1 MARKSRVPVAAGVCV
16 EMKQA
21 DFRAGQYS
29 RLSVEDGDDVEQNS
43 IGNQKKIGFHYLE
56 SHPEIKLVDN
66 YYDHGYT
73 GMNYNRPEF
82 KRLLH
87 DLQIGRIN
95 CVIVKDISRLGRHF
109 VMTSE
114 FVERTFP
121 QMGVRLIC
129 INDDYDSEDKNA
141 NASALTLPLKMVMND
156 YYVKDISKKIRS
168 SINSMMDEGEF
179 LPSASSVPYGY
190 IRNPVEITY
199 DIDQEVA
206 PIILRIFKMRAERM
220 GYHAIARV
228 LNEEG
233 ILSPGK
239 LRYVRGITNAKRYE
253 NALWLRG
260 TLRKILSDPV
270 YIGNRVHGKVKRD
283 KIGMDKKRRSKDEW
297 QIIEGTHPA
306 IVPKSLFDL
315 VQQINQEELEKRS
328 GFTERAKVG
337 DDYRD
342 LFRGMIFCAE
352 CGASMSAAK
361 GCARMDAKTPSRLFY
376 DCNTY
381 RYSSHVKCGSHYIRQ
396 EAIYAA
402 VKDTLDQQL
411 RAVVDFEK
419 LANEIRAMPQTIAY
433 QNSAE
438 VRHRNLVQKR
448 KNIEAKMEQ
457 LLIDLTQRVIDRG
470 EYDYMKKCY
479 MQQHEQLLEEETR
492 ASAEAK
498 VLDQAINSSHGW
510 LEAVRQYEKYP
521 EVTRSLLEQLV
532 EKIEVSSDRHVKIT
546 LNYAD
551 PCQPLVNFLARME
564 EMRNVV

>member
-1 MARKSRVPVAAGVCV
+1 MARKSRVPVVAGVTV
-16 EMKQA
+16 ETKQVA
-21 DFRAGQYS
+21 FRAGQYS

-56 SHPEIKLVDN
+56 AHPEIILVDT

-87 DLQIGRIN
+87 DLQTGRIN

-141 NASALTLPLKMVMND
+141 NASALTMPLKMVMND
-156 YYVKDISKKIRS
+156 YYVRDISKKIRS
-168 SINSMMDEGEF
+168 SITSKMNEGEF

-190 IRNPVEITY
+190 IRNPEEITY

-206 PIILRIFKMRAERM
+206 PIILRIFKMRAEGM
-220 GYHAIARV
+220 SYNAIARV
-228 LNEEG
+228 LNEEEV
-233 ILSPGK
+233 LSPGK
-239 LRYVRGITNAKRYE
+239 LRYVRGITNAKKYE

-260 TLRKILSDPV
+260 TLRKMLADPV

-283 KIGMDKKRRSKDEW
+283 KVGMDKIWRSKDEW

-306 IVPKSLFDL
+306 IIPKSLFDR
-315 VQQINQEELEKRS
+315 VQEVNREELEKRNS
-328 GFTERAKVG
+328 YTARAAVG

-352 CGASMSAAK
+352 CGASMSAGK

-381 RYSSHVKCGSHYIRQ
+381 RYSTHVKCGSHYIRQ
-396 EAIYAA
+396 EAIYVA
-402 VKDTLDQQL
+402 VQDALNQQL
-411 RAVVDFEK
+411 RMAVDFEQLIK
-419 LANEIRAMPQTIAY
+419 EVQAMPQTVAY
-433 QNSAE
+433 QSTAE
-438 VRHRNLVQKR
+438 IRHKNLVQKR
-448 KNIEAKMEQ
+448 KNIETKMEQ
-457 LLIDLTQRVIDRG
+457 LLVDLTQRVIDRG
-470 EYDYMKKCY
+470 EYEYMKKCY
-479 MQQHEQLLEEETR
+479 MRQHEQLLQEEAV

-498 VLDQAINSSHGW
+498 ALEQTLNSSRAW
-510 LEAVRQYEKYP
+510 MDALRQYQKYP
-521 EVTRSLLEQLV
+521 QITRNLLEQLV
-532 EKIEVSSDRHVKIT
+532 EKIEVTSDRHVKIT
-546 LNYAD
+546 LNYTD
-551 PCQPLVNFLARME
+551 PCKKLTDFLDHLE
-564 EMRNVV
+564 DMRNVV

>member
-1 MARKSRVPVAAGVCV
+1 MARKSRVPVAAGVAV
-16 EMKQA
+16 ETKQV

-56 SHPEIKLVDN
+56 SHPEIKLVDT

-156 YYVKDISKKIRS
+156 YYVRDISKKIRS
-168 SINSMMDEGEF
+168 SITSKMNEGEY

-190 IRNPVEITY
+190 IRNPEEITY

-206 PIILRIFKMRAERM
+206 PIILRIFKMRAEGM
-220 GYHAIARV
+220 SYNAIARV
-228 LNEEG
+228 LNEEEV
-233 ILSPGK
+233 LSPGK
-239 LRYVRGITNAKRYE
+239 LRYVRGITKAKKYE
-253 NALWLRG
+253 NALWIRG
-260 TLRKILSDPV
+260 TLRKILADPV

-283 KIGMDKKRRSKDEW
+283 KVGMDKIWRSKDEW

-306 IVPKSLFDL
+306 IVPKSLFDR
-315 VQQINQEELEKRS
+315 VQKVNREELEKWNS
-328 GFTERAKVG
+328 YTERAEVG

-381 RYSSHVKCGSHYIRQ
+381 RYSTHVKCGSHYIRQ

-402 VKDTLDQQL
+402 VQDALDQQL
-411 RAVVDFEK
+411 RVAVDFEQ
-419 LANEIRAMPQTIAY
+419 LAKEIQAMPQTVAY
-433 QNSAE
+433 QSTAE
-438 VRHRNLVQKR
+438 IRHKNLVQKR
-448 KNIEAKMEQ
+448 KNIETKMEQ

-470 EYDYMKKCY
+470 EYEYMKKCY
-479 MQQHEQLLEEETR
+479 MQQHEQLLEEE
-492 ASAEAK
+492 AAACAEAK
-498 VLDQAINSSHGW
+498 VLEQTINSSRAW
-510 LEAVRQYEKYP
+510 MDALRQYQKYP
-521 EVTRSLLEQLV
+521 QITRSLLEQLV
-532 EKIEVSSDRHVKIT
+532 EKIEVTSDRHVKIT
-546 LNYAD
+546 LNYTD
-551 PCQPLVNFLARME
+551 PCKTLTDFLDHLE
-564 EMRNVV
+564 DMRNVV

>member
-1 MARKSRVPVAAGVCV
+1 MARKSRVTVVAGASV

-43 IGNQKKIGFHYLE
+43 IGNQKKIGLYYLE
-56 SHPEIKLVDN
+56 SHPEIELIDT

-141 NASALTLPLKMVMND
+141 DASALTLPLKMVMND
-156 YYVKDISKKIRS
+156 YYVKDISKKIRG
-168 SINSMMDEGEF
+168 SINSKMQEGEY

-190 IRNPVEITY
+190 IRNPAENTY

-220 GYHAIARV
+220 GYHTIARV

-239 LRYVRGITNAKRYE
+239 LRYVRGITKAKKYE

-260 TLRKILSDPV
+260 TLRKMLSDPV
-270 YIGNRVHGKVKRD
+270 YVGNRVHGKVKRD
-283 KIGMDKKRRSKDEW
+283 KVGMDKTRRSKDEW
-297 QIIEGTHPA
+297 QIVENAHPA
-306 IVPKSLFDL
+306 IIPQSLFDL
-315 VQQINQEELEKRS
+315 VQKINQEELEKRNS
-328 GFTERAKVG
+328 FTACAEVG
-337 DDYRD
+337 YDYRD

-361 GCARMDAKTPSRLFY
+361 GCAPRDAKTPSWLFY

-381 RYSSHVKCGSHYIRQ
+381 RYSSHLKCDSHYIRQ
-396 EAIYAA
+396 EAIYTA

-411 RAVVDFEK
+411 RAAIDFVK
-419 LANEIRAMPQTIAY
+419 LAKEIGSMPQTVAY
-433 QNSAE
+433 QGSTE
-438 VRHRNLVQKR
+438 IRHRNLVQKR
-448 KNIEAKMEQ
+448 KSIEAKMEQ

-470 EYDYMKKCY
+470 EYEYMKKCY
-479 MQQHEQLLEEETR
+479 MLQHEQLLEEENR

-498 VLDQAINSSHGW
+498 VLEHTMNSSKAW
-510 LEAVRQYEKYP
+510 LDAIQQYQKYP
-521 EVTRSLLEQLV
+521 EITRGLLEQLI
-532 EKIEVSSDRHVKIT
+532 ERIEVTSDRHVKIT
-546 LNYAD
+546 LNYID
-551 PCQPLVNFLARME
+551 PCRPLINFLNRME

>member
-1 MARKSRVPVAAGVCV
+1 MARKSRVPVATGVAV

-29 RLSVEDGDDVEQNS
+29 RLSVEDGDDIEQNS
-43 IGNQKKIGFHYLE
+43 IGNQKKICLHYLK
-56 SHPEIKLVDN
+56 SHPEIKLVDT

-82 KRLLH
+82 KRLFH

-121 QMGVRLIC
+121 QRGVRLIC

-141 NASALTLPLKMVMND
+141 DTSALTLPLKMVMND

-168 SINSMMDEGEF
+168 SINSKMQEGEY
-179 LPSASSVPYGY
+179 LPSASSIPYGY
-190 IRNPVEITY
+190 IRNPAENTY
-199 DIDQEVA
+199 DIDKEVA

-220 GYHAIARV
+220 GYHTIARV

-239 LRYVRGITNAKRYE
+239 LRYVRGITKAKKYE

-270 YIGNRVHGKVKRD
+270 YIGNRVHGKVKKD
-283 KIGMDKKRRSKDEW
+283 NVGMGKTRRPKDEW
-297 QIIEGTHPA
+297 QIIEGAHPA
-306 IVPKSLFDL
+306 IVPQSLFEC
-315 VQQINQEELEKRS
+315 VQKINQEELEKRS
-328 GFTERAKVG
+328 SYTEGVKVG
-337 DDYRD
+337 NDYRD
-342 LFRGMIFCAE
+342 LFRGMVFCAE
-352 CGASMSAAK
+352 CGASMSAGK
-361 GCARMDAKTPSRLFY
+361 GCARKTAKTPSRLFY

-396 EAIYAA
+396 ETIYTA

-411 RAVVDFEK
+411 QVAIDFEK
-419 LANEIRAMPQTIAY
+419 LAKEIQEMPQTIAY

-438 VRHRNLVQKR
+438 IKHRNLIQKR
-448 KNIEAKMEQ
+448 KNTETKMEQ
-457 LLIDLTQRVIDRG
+457 LLIDLTQRVIDRE
-470 EYDYMKKCY
+470 EYEYMKKCY
-479 MQQHEQLLEEETR
+479 MKQHEQLLEEEAS

-498 VLDQAINSSHGW
+498 VLEQTINSSHEW
-510 LEAVRQYEKYP
+510 IEAVRQYEKYP

-546 LNYAD
+546 LNYVD
-551 PCQPLVNFLARME
+551 PCQPLIKFLDRME
-564 EMRNVV
+564 AMRNVV

>member
-1 MARKSRVPVAAGVCV
+1 MARKSRVAVVAGASV

-43 IGNQKKIGFHYLE
+43 IGNQKKIGLYYLE
-56 SHPEIKLVDN
+56 SHPEIELIDT

-141 NASALTLPLKMVMND
+141 DASALTLPLKMVMND

-168 SINSMMDEGEF
+168 SINSKMQEGEY

-190 IRNPVEITY
+190 IRNPAENTY

-239 LRYVRGITNAKRYE
+239 LRYVRGITKAKKYE

-260 TLRKILSDPV
+260 TLRKMLSDPV

-283 KIGMDKKRRSKDEW
+283 KVGMDKTWRAKDEW
-297 QIIEGTHPA
+297 QIVENAHPA
-306 IVPKSLFDL
+306 IIPQSLFDL
-315 VQQINQEELEKRS
+315 VQKINQEELEKRNS
-328 GFTERAKVG
+328 FTACAEVG
-337 DDYRD
+337 YDYRD

-361 GCARMDAKTPSRLFY
+361 GCAPRDAKTPSWLFY

-381 RYSSHVKCGSHYIRQ
+381 RYSSHLKCGSHYIRQ
-396 EAIYAA
+396 EAIYTA

-411 RAVVDFEK
+411 RAAIDFVK
-419 LANEIRAMPQTIAY
+419 LAKEIESMPQTVAY
-433 QNSAE
+433 QSSVE
-438 VRHRNLVQKR
+438 IRHRNLVQKR
-448 KNIEAKMEQ
+448 KSIEAKMEQ
-457 LLIDLTQRVIDRG
+457 LLVDLTQRVIDRG
-470 EYDYMKKCY
+470 EYEYMKKCY
-479 MQQHEQLLEEETR
+479 MLQHEQLLEEETR

-498 VLDQAINSSHGW
+498 VLEHTMNSSKAW
-510 LEAVRQYEKYP
+510 LDAILQYQKYP
-521 EVTRSLLEQLV
+521 EITRGLLEQLI
-532 EKIEVSSDRHVKIT
+532 ERIEVTSDRHVKIT
-546 LNYAD
+546 LNYID
-551 PCQPLVNFLARME
+551 PCRPLINFLNRME